1 MVKTKCVH
9 CGFLVHE
16 FTTECPSC
24 GKPIANKY
32 APTKVSDLNWKN
44 SASKNKKTN
53 PVIAIAIIVAIFTVA
68 GLIYFALLK

>member
-24 GKPIANKY
+24 GKPVANKY
-32 APTKVSDLNWKN
+32 APTNVSNPPWNWH
-44 SASKNKKTN
+44 AESKRSN
-53 PVIAIAIIVAIFTVA
+53 PAIPVMIIVTVIAIAGVVIFSVL
-68 GLIYFALLK
+68 G